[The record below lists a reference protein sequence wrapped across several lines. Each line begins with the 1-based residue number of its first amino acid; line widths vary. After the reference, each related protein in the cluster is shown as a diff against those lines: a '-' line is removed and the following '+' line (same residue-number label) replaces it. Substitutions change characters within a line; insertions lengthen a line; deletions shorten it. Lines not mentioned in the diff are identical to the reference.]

1 LYLLKNNKPSGEREE
16 VNLRSWD
23 GASKLGAARVANEFA
38 PSGIFWRVGWV
49 LWLYRILF
57 PLALLVALPTYLRR
71 ALRRGGLRAHF
82 GQRFGGHPRIRR
94 SSRGGPRIWLQA
106 VSVGEMLAIAPLIEA
121 LHQDGADIYL
131 TTTTSTGYRIGRDR
145 YLTQV
150 AGIGYFPVDWW
161 PFSVRA
167 WRAIK
172 PDLVILTEGERWP
185 EHLHQAK
192 RRGVPV
198 IAINAR
204 LSDRSFRR
212 MKMFGS
218 TARMLVGG
226 VTRLLPSST
235 QDAARFLE
243 LGVPMNSIVTTGN
256 LKFDVVIPRLGEN
269 ELATLR
275 DELGLPVGLVLLGSS
290 TWPGEEAAMIDAL
303 QATRERGLTCSLILV
318 PRHAERRTELERLL
332 VKSGQRFHFRS
343 QGAAAGLVDVAV
355 GDTTG
360 ELRKI
365 TQLADLVFVGKS
377 LPPHSEGQTPLEA
390 AALGRA
396 IMIGPGMS
404 NFRVIASELIEQGAA
419 VRVGTAAELATTA
432 AGLLRDAG
440 RREVLAKAALAWH
453 AKNAGA
459 VARTLAVVR
468 EELAKLPVRRS

>member
-1 LYLLKNNKPSGEREE
+1 M
-16 VNLRSWD
+16 
-23 GASKLGAARVANEFA
+23 
-38 PSGIFWRVGWV
+38 

-82 GQRFGGHPRIRR
+82 GQRFGGHPRVRR

-121 LHQDGADIYL
+121 LHRDGADIYL

-145 YLTQV
+145 YLTMV

-161 PFSVRA
+161 PFSARA
-167 WRAIK
+167 WRQIR

-185 EHLHQAK
+185 EHLRQAK
-192 RRGVPV
+192 KRGVPV

-212 MKMFGS
+212 LKLLPS
-218 TARMLVGG
+218 VARLLVGG
-226 VTRLLPSST
+226 VTRLQPGST

-243 LGVPMNSIVTTGN
+243 LGVPASTITTTGN
-256 LKFDVVIPRLGEN
+256 LKFDVAIPRLSGA
-269 ELATLR
+269 ELMTLR
-275 DELGLPVGLVLLGSS
+275 AELGLPAGLVLLGSS
-290 TWPGEEAAMIDAL
+290 TWPGEEAAMIEAL
-303 QATRERGLTCSLILV
+303 RATRERGLACSLVLV
-318 PRHAERRTELERLL
+318 PRHAERRTEVERLL
-332 VKSGQRFHFRS
+332 VKSGLRFHFRS
-343 QGAAAGLVDVAV
+343 QGAAVKEVDVAV

-377 LPPHSEGQTPLEA
+377 LPPHGEGQTPLEA
-390 AALGRA
+390 AALGRT
-396 IMIGPGMS
+396 IIIGPGMS
-404 NFRVIASELIEQGAA
+404 NFRVIAEELVGQHAA
-419 VRVGTAAELATTA
+419 VRVGGAEELATTA
-432 AGLLRDAG
+432 AALLRDSG
-440 RREVLAKAALAWH
+440 RREALAAAALAWH

-459 VARTLAVVR
+459 VERTLAVVR
-468 EELAKLPVRRS
+468 EELAKLERGRKG

>member
-1 LYLLKNNKPSGEREE
+1 M
-16 VNLRSWD
+16 
-23 GASKLGAARVANEFA
+23 
-38 PSGIFWRVGWV
+38 

-57 PLALLVALPTYLRR
+57 PLALLLALPTYLRR

-82 GQRFGGHPRIRR
+82 GQRFGAHPRIRR

-121 LHQDGADIYL
+121 LHQDGVDIYL

-150 AGIGYFPVDWW
+150 SGLGYFPVDWW
-161 PFSVRA
+161 PFSARA

-185 EHLHQAK
+185 EHLQQAK
-192 RRGVPV
+192 LRGVPV

-212 MKMFGS
+212 MKRFGS
-218 TARMLVGG
+218 TAQMLVGG

-243 LGVPMNSIVTTGN
+243 LGVPAERVTTTGN
-256 LKFDVVIPRLGEN
+256 LKFDVVIPKLDED
-269 ELATLR
+269 EQTKLR
-275 DELGLPVGLVLLGSS
+275 AELGLPPGLVLLGSS
-290 TWPGEEAAMIDAL
+290 TWPGEETAMIEAL
-303 QATRERGLTCSLILV
+303 RATRERGLACSLILV
-318 PRHAERRTELERLL
+318 PRHAERRSELQRLL

-343 QGAAAGLVDVAV
+343 QGAASGLVDIAV

-377 LPPHSEGQTPLEA
+377 LSPHTEGQTPLEA

-396 IMIGPGMS
+396 IILGPGMS

-419 VRVGTAAELATTA
+419 VRVGTAEELATTA
-432 AGLLRDAG
+432 AALLRDAG
-440 RREVLAKAALAWH
+440 RRDALAAAARIWH

-459 VARTLAVVR
+459 VARTLVVIR
-468 EELAKLPVRRS
+468 EELAKLPVKEI

>member
-1 LYLLKNNKPSGEREE
+1 MRRRSEGEVR
-16 VNLRSWD
+16 
-23 GASKLGAARVANEFA
+23 GANEFA
-38 PSGIFWRVGWV
+38 PTRIFWRVGCV

-82 GQRFGGHPRIRR
+82 GQRFGAHPHIRR
-94 SSRGGPRIWLQA
+94 SSRGGPRVWLQA

-121 LHQDGADIYL
+121 LHQDGVDIYL

-150 AGIGYFPVDWW
+150 SGLGYFPVDWW
-161 PFSVRA
+161 PFSARA

-192 RRGVPV
+192 LRGVPV

-212 MKMFGS
+212 MKRFGS
-218 TARMLVGG
+218 AAQMLVGG

-243 LGVPMNSIVTTGN
+243 LGVPAERVMTTGN
-256 LKFDVVIPRLGEN
+256 LKFDVVIPKLGDDEQ
-269 ELATLR
+269 AALR
-275 DELGLPVGLVLLGSS
+275 AELGLPPGLVLLGSS
-290 TWPGEEAAMIDAL
+290 TWPGEEAAMIEAL
-303 QATRERGLTCSLILV
+303 RTTRERGLTCSLILV
-318 PRHAERRTELERLL
+318 PRHAERRTELQRLL
-332 VKSGQRFHFRS
+332 AKSGQRFHFRS
-343 QGAAAGLVDVAV
+343 QGAAPGLVDIAV

-377 LPPHSEGQTPLEA
+377 LPPHTEGQTPLEA

-396 IMIGPGMS
+396 IILGPGMS

-419 VRVGTAAELATTA
+419 VRVGTAEELATTA
-432 AGLLRDAG
+432 AALLRDAG
-440 RREVLAKAALAWH
+440 RRDALAAAALAWH

-459 VARTLAVVR
+459 VARTLVVIR
-468 EELAKLPVRRS
+468 EELAKLPVKGT

>member
-1 LYLLKNNKPSGEREE
+1 M
-16 VNLRSWD
+16 
-23 GASKLGAARVANEFA
+23 
-38 PSGIFWRVGWV
+38 

-57 PLALLVALPTYLRR
+57 PLALLVAVPTYLRR

-82 GQRFGGHPRIRR
+82 GQRFGGHPRVRR

-131 TTTTSTGYRIGRDR
+131 TTTTSTGYRIARDR
-145 YLTQV
+145 YLTLI

-167 WRAIK
+167 WRQIR

-185 EHLHQAK
+185 EHLRQAK
-192 RRGVPV
+192 KRGVPV

-212 MKMFGS
+212 LKLLPS
-218 TARMLVGG
+218 VARLLVGG
-226 VTRLLPSST
+226 VTRLLPGST

-243 LGVPMNSIVTTGN
+243 LGVPANTITTTGN
-256 LKFDVVIPRLGEN
+256 LKFDVAIPRLSAD
-269 ELATLR
+269 ELAKLR
-275 DELGLPVGLVLLGSS
+275 TELGLPVGPVLLGSS
-290 TWPGEEAAMIDAL
+290 TWPGEEAAMIEAL
-303 QATRERGLTCSLILV
+303 RATRERGLACSLLLV
-318 PRHAERRTELERLL
+318 PRHAERRTEVERLL
-332 VKSGQRFHFRS
+332 VKSGLRFHFRS
-343 QGAAAGLVDVAV
+343 QGGATEEVDVAV

-377 LPPHSEGQTPLEA
+377 LPPHGEGQTPLEA

-396 IMIGPGMS
+396 IIIGPGMS
-404 NFRVIASELIEQGAA
+404 NFRVIAGELVEQRAA
-419 VRVGTAAELATTA
+419 VRIGSAEELATTA
-432 AGLLRDAG
+432 AALLRDAD
-440 RREVLAKAALAWH
+440 RREALAAAALVWH

-459 VARTLAVVR
+459 VERTLAVVR
-468 EELAKLPVRRS
+468 EELAKVERGRKG